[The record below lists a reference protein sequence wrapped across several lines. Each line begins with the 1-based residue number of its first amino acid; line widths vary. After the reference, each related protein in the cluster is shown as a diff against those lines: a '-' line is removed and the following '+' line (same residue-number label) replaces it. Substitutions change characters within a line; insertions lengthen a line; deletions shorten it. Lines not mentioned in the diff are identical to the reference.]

1 LSQTFAPT
9 PRDAEPAH
17 RAQRAHR
24 RARIMQSPARDE
36 TRTYDPYAVSP
47 RVVSIDVECVA
58 NGTTHNDRA
67 VAQIAI
73 VDARTEQTL
82 LNVYV
87 KQEKPVVSYLTPLTG
102 LTEQLLAE
110 RGVSF
115 AEAVAATKKALDV
128 RCVIVGQGVLKD
140 VEQWLGLVRG
150 VDYGDLIDLCGIWR
164 VFNAQYK
171 SWSVF
176 GQDHLVRCL
185 LATEVAATHD
195 AAGDCVKS
203 VRLYR
208 HWYALKDDDEKL
220 ACEKAKLLAIAPEP
234 SFSKRFPSFE
244 GVCQGNRRTCVCKAP
259 FFS

>member
-1 LSQTFAPT
+1 
-9 PRDAEPAH
+9 
-17 RAQRAHR
+17 
-24 RARIMQSPARDE
+24 MQSPARDE

-115 AEAVAATKKALDV
+115 AEAVAAT
-128 RCVIVGQGVLKD
+128 REGV
-140 VEQWLGLVRG
+140 ERPPSSFMAAA
-150 VDYGDLIDLCGIWR
+150 R
-164 VFNAQYK
+164 
-171 SWSVF
+171 
-176 GQDHLVRCL
+176 
-185 LATEVAATHD
+185 VAA
-195 AAGDCVKS
+195 
-203 VRLYR
+203 
-208 HWYALKDDDEKL
+208 
-220 ACEKAKLLAIAPEP
+220 
-234 SFSKRFPSFE
+234 
-244 GVCQGNRRTCVCKAP
+244 
-259 FFS
+259 